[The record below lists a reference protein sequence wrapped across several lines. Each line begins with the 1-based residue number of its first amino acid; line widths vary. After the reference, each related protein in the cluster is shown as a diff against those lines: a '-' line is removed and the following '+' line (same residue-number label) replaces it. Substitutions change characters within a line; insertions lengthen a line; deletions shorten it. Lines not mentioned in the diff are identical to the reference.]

1 MVSDSLGIVYFAIRL
16 NNSVLNL
23 PEGLMKV
30 FWGSQ
35 ITQEL
40 QPMLIKFSVF
50 GPVENTLG
58 LVNMLPKHW
67 QTVKN

>member
-1 MVSDSLGIVYFAIRL
+1 MVSDSLGIVYFVVRL

-23 PEGLMKV
+23 PEGLMRV

-40 QPMLIKFSVF
+40 QPMRIKFSVF

-58 LVNMLPKHW
+58 LVYMLPKHW

>member
-1 MVSDSLGIVYFAIRL
+1 MSDSLGIVYFAIRL
-16 NNSVLNL
+16 NSSVLNL
-23 PEGLMKV
+23 PEGQMKV

-50 GPVENTLG
+50 GLVENTLG
-58 LVNMLPKHW
+58 LVHASTRITMGDDC
-67 QTVKN
+67 

>member
-1 MVSDSLGIVYFAIRL
+1 VKDVFLSQQCAKKLVSDSLGIVDFAIRL

-23 PEGLMKV
+23 PKGEMKV

-40 QPMLIKFSVF
+40 
-50 GPVENTLG
+50 
-58 LVNMLPKHW
+58 
-67 QTVKN
+67 